1 VMGALPQLNTRRQ
14 ALLYSLARMRQEIAR
29 QPRQPEIESICFHA
43 LALRRLQST
52 AELDVCLRILE
63 ETQHEDGSW
72 PAFVGD
78 GGEGSWATAL
88 ALITLFVTKRDPEG
102 VHRAARWLI
111 GASGRES
118 NWFWRWKFETI
129 DNNARF
135 DPRKYG
141 WSWLP
146 RTTSW
151 VTPTSFSLIA
161 LENVRRAGL
170 RDDRLNDRVNL
181 GISMLLDRMC
191 PGGGWNAG
199 NGVAFG
205 VALAPYIDA
214 TANAL
219 LALQSH
225 ECEAVD
231 LSLRWLRVRLPYCP
245 SPYSL
250 AWGILALAA
259 YEGKGREFGD
269 SLEEASSR
277 LTTTITEAGRF
288 LNAATLAISTL
299 ALSAIDGDNV
309 FAVQP

>member
-1 VMGALPQLNTRRQ
+1 MGALPQLIMRQ
-14 ALLYSLARMRQEIAR
+14 RALSYCLARIRQEIAR
-29 QPRQPEIESICFHA
+29 QPRQPGIESICLHA
-43 LALRRLQST
+43 LALSRLQGK
-52 AELDVCLRILE
+52 AEFDVCLRILE
-63 ETQHEDGSW
+63 RTQHEDGSW

-78 GGEGSWATAL
+78 GGQGSWATAL
-88 ALITLFVTKRDPEG
+88 ALITLVVTKRNLEG
-102 VHRAARWLI
+102 VQRAARWLI

-129 DNNARF
+129 DNNVTF

-146 RTTSW
+146 GTTSW
-151 VTPTSFSLIA
+151 VIPTSFSLIA
-161 LENVRRAGL
+161 LQNFRPAGL

-181 GISMLLDRMC
+181 GTSMLLDRMC

-199 NGVAFG
+199 NGIAFG

-214 TANAL
+214 TAIAL
-219 LALQSH
+219 FALQSH
-225 ECEAVD
+225 ECESVD
-231 LSLRWLRVRLPYCP
+231 VSLQWLRGRLPSCP

-259 YEGKGREFGD
+259 YGRKRFDFRD
-269 SLEEASSR
+269 SLNQALNR
-277 LTTTITEAGRF
+277 LAKIIAEPGPLRDT
-288 LNAATLAISTL
+288 ATLAVSTL
-299 ALSAIDGDNV
+299 ALSTEYGDNV

>member
-1 VMGALPQLNTRRQ
+1 MNTAYEREAVCRFLKIKQLPNAFWGYTEQGAIEVT
-14 ALLYSLARMRQEIAR
+14 SLALM
-29 QPRQPEIESICFHA
+29 
-43 LALRRLQST
+43 ALRGEADFDAARVTKS
-52 AELDVCLRILE
+52 LRRVRNR
-63 ETQHEDGSW
+63 DGSW

-78 GGEGSWATAL
+78 DTGCWVTAL
-88 ALITLFVTKRDPEG
+88 VIYALLTIKRAEVPQRSIE
-102 VHRAARWLI
+102 WLLEN
-111 GASGRES
+111 AGREA
-118 NWFWRWKFETI
+118 NRLWRWKFETI
-129 DNNARF
+129 DNSVKF
-135 DPRKYG
+135 DPGKYG
-141 WSWLP
+141 WSWMP
-146 RTTSW
+146 GTTSW
-151 VTPTSFSLIA
+151 VIPTSFSLIA
-161 LENVRRAGL
+161 LQDARRAGL
-170 RDDRLNDRVNL
+170 GKDLLDGRVEL
-181 GISMLLDRMC
+181 GIRMLLDRMC

-214 TANAL
+214 TAIAL

-225 ECEAVD
+225 ECEAID

-250 AWGILALAA
+250 AWGILALTA

-277 LTTTITEAGRF
+277 LITTITESGRF

-299 ALSAIDGDNV
+299 ALSAIDGDNA